1 MKKSKKFVLV
11 GFVLLAI
18 TMVLLPLAGC
28 KTEVDT
34 NSPQQEQTGENAGT
48 GDNDSNGTSDN
59 PSADNGDSTG
69 GNAGTEDN
77 TSGGGDSGTG
87 GEGSGDNPSAG
98 NDGDTGSDETEIGD
112 FGSPF
117 GSGWN
122 NETDLQ

>member
-1 MKKSKKFVLV
+1 MKSKKFMLA
-11 GFVLLAI
+11 GLVLLAI
-18 TMVLLPLAGC
+18 TMVLPPLTSC
-28 KTEVDT
+28 KNDSVPETPEAK
-34 NSPQQEQTGENAGT
+34 QEQAGGT
-48 GDNDSNGTSDN
+48 EGNNDSTN
-59 PSADNGDSTG
+59 
-69 GNAGTEDN
+69 TEDN
-77 TSGGGDSGTG
+77 TSGGDDSGTG